1 MKARD
6 FKRLKKIAE
15 ERGGGEKKKRQ
26 IKTAKGEEKRL
37 YDNRQKWICDN
48 LPVGR
53 TIVVKDNEVL

>member
-15 ERGGGEKKKRQ
+15 ERGGGEKDKRRIKKVED
-26 IKTAKGEEKRL
+26 TGKRL
-37 YDNRQKWICDN
+37 YDNRQRWICDN